1 MARRPKRGGTAGLD
15 LRPPLGCFPT
25 AVGSEGSLMRPAR
38 RVTAAEIA
46 ELLRFELRLRQRGED
61 ATCAEWIA
69 LYEAKAEFFD
79 RIADDP
85 ATLADRTEARRAA
98 HEARDAAERLRGEAA
113 DWRWW

>member
-1 MARRPKRGGTAGLD
+1 MARRRERGGTAGLD

-25 AVGSEGSLMRPAR
+25 AVGSQGSVTSSER
-38 RVTAAEIA
+38 RVTAREIA
-46 ELLRFELRLRQRGED
+46 ELLRFELRLRERGED

-69 LYEAKAEFFD
+69 CFEAKADLFD

-85 ATLADRTEARRAA
+85 TTLADRAAARRAA
-98 HEARDAAERLRGEAA
+98 FEARDSADRLRAEAA